1 MIRASMIAILALAG
15 AAGLA
20 QAATPG
26 GKTPQRSQVCLDVS
40 GQSLPAVC
48 QVPASRLDQREDIC
62 QCPEGRLVDVAVCA
76 PGQRP
81 PPDGIALDK
90 VRRLAAKDGS
100 LIGDKFKGQPI
111 CIAPRNP

>member
-1 MIRASMIAILALAG
+1 MIRVSRIAAVALA
-15 AAGLA
+15 ASAGLA
-20 QAATPG
+20 QAADMTSNP
-26 GKTPQRSQVCLDVS
+26 PQRSHVCLDVS

-48 QVPASRLDQREDIC
+48 RVPASRLDQREDIC

-76 PGQRP
+76 PGQHQ

-100 LIGDKFKGQPI
+100 LIGDQFNGQPI